1 MNIQQTSGTNSVQQ
15 FSALNAFRSNKNIT
29 KPEAE
34 EQQDQTLSGTKTSS
48 VKNLLEN
55 IDTDDIRECAK
66 SVGEYNLT
74 DEDIKYGIIYGR
86 SVIAEWLC

>member
-1 MNIQQTSGTNSVQQ
+1 MNIQAAQSNNSVQQ

-34 EQQDQTLSGTKTSS
+34 ERPDETLSGTKTGSA
-48 VKNLLEN
+48 KNLLDN
-55 IDTDDIRECAK
+55 IDTDDIRECAR

-74 DEDIKYGIIYGR
+74 DDDIKYGMIYGR

>member
-1 MNIQQTSGTNSVQQ
+1 MNIQAAQSNSVQQ

-34 EQQDQTLSGTKTSS
+34 QVQDETLSGTKTSS
-48 VKNLLEN
+48 AKNMLANVDVE
-55 IDTDDIRECAK
+55 DIRKCART
-66 SVGEYNLT
+66 VGEYSIT
-74 DEDIKYGIIYGR
+74 DEDIKYGMIYGR

>member
-1 MNIQQTSGTNSVQQ
+1 MNIQAAQSNNSVQQ
-15 FSALNAFRSNKNIT
+15 FSALNAFRSSKNVT

-34 EQQDQTLSGTKTSS
+34 EIQNQTLSGTQTSS

-55 IDTDDIRECAK
+55 VDTDDIRECAR
-66 SVGEYNLT
+66 SVGEYDLT
-74 DEDIKYGIIYGR
+74 DEDIKYGMIYGR